1 MLKLFFNHKTW
12 ERGVNIMFYLV
23 KIINKLFYFLHNLND
38 NFFFYWIFDIL
49 NFSIFW
55 NLKSA
60 NIFYLIN
67 GIKSFLP

>member
-1 MLKLFFNHKTW
+1 
-12 ERGVNIMFYLV
+12 MFYLV